1 MKKLWV
7 ILSVLLFFSC
17 TSKTEK
23 IPVSFYYWRTS
34 FQLTEIEK
42 EYLNE
47 LEVHKLYIRYF
58 DVALKNDEPIP
69 VTSVVF
75 NENVSAFEIVPVV
88 YIKNEVFLQNVNT
101 QDLAQKIFDYIGQ
114 INEKNNITVN
124 EIQFDCDWSLKSKEN
139 YFQFIDEFKKLHQNL
154 SATIRLHQV
163 KYPEKTGI
171 PDVSNGVLM
180 YYNMGVISAGGNN
193 SIYERAIAQRYIK
206 SLENYPLHLD
216 IALPIFSWGVH
227 IRENNVVNLIGGM
240 RLKNVQSNHFEKLS
254 DHQFR
259 VVEDFLYE
267 GRYLAKDDIIKIE
280 EPSGKQLKEMVADL
294 RKNIKNKPK
303 EIILYDLNEN
313 NLTEYEKEI
322 FKAVS
327 NW

>member
-154 SATIRLHQV
+154 SATIRSEEHTSELQSRPHLV
-163 KYPEKTGI
+163 CRLLLEK
-171 PDVSNGVLM
+171 
-180 YYNMGVISAGGNN
+180 
-193 SIYERAIAQRYIK
+193 K
-206 SLENYPLHLD
+206 K
-216 IALPIFSWGVH
+216 
-227 IRENNVVNLIGGM
+227 
-240 RLKNVQSNHFEKLS
+240 KNTN
-254 DHQFR
+254 
-259 VVEDFLYE
+259 
-267 GRYLAKDDIIKIE
+267 
-280 EPSGKQLKEMVADL
+280 
-294 RKNIKNKPK
+294 
-303 EIILYDLNEN
+303 
-313 NLTEYEKEI
+313 T
-322 FKAVS
+322 
-327 NW
+327 